1 MSTSLSP
8 RDRILKTLAFEETDI
23 VPYHVMIDK
32 DVHQCLAV
40 YLGDDGFDRCITNHL
55 PFYNLEPKIE
65 WTSDQTYVD
74 AFGCGWRMGNAP
86 HLERP
91 ALLEPDLKDYTFP
104 DLGTAEYFQGIGEFL
119 SQYDRHFTFCG
130 IAHGFFDRGWALR
143 GMENFLIDFMD
154 HPAFIEELLETLTD
168 IYLDLIDRIA
178 RYSFDGIRFGDDWGH
193 QRGVLIGADR
203 WRKFVKPG
211 LKKIFSYARARGL
224 AVMVHSDGDVSELIP
239 DLIEMGVQ
247 ILNPLQPEAMN
258 ILEIKR
264 AYGKE
269 LCLNGGISTQ
279 FTLPLGSTQD
289 VRRETAACLQL
300 LGAGGGYVAGPAK
313 AIMRDVPL
321 ANAAALI
328 DALVN
333 QPVAPEQEANPQ
345 PAAALWRVYAAFHPQ
360 KRSNQKLLRK

>member
-1 MSTSLSP
+1 MSTPLSP
-8 RDRILKTLAFEETDI
+8 RDRVLKALAFEEADI
-23 VPYHVMIDK
+23 VPYHVMIDAS
-32 DVHQCLAV
+32 VHPRLAA
-40 YLGDDGFDRCITNHL
+40 YLGDEQFDQDITNHL
-55 PFYNLEPKIE
+55 PFYNLEPIIE

-74 AFGCGWRMGNAP
+74 SFGCGWRGGSAP

-91 ALLEPDLKDYTFP
+91 ALLEPDLRNYTFP
-104 DLGTAEYFQGIGEFL
+104 NLCGIEYFQGTGEFL

-143 GMENFLIDFMD
+143 GMEDFLVDFML
-154 HPAFIEELLETLTD
+154 HPAFVEGLFETLTD
-168 IYLDLIDRIA
+168 IYLTLVDRIA
-178 RYSFDGIRFGDDWGH
+178 EFPFDGIRFGDDWGYQH
-193 QRGVLIGADR
+193 GILIGAER

-211 LKKIFSYARARGL
+211 LKKIFAHARARGL
-224 AVMVHSDGDVSELIP
+224 VVMVHSDGDVSELIP

-258 ILEIKR
+258 VLEIKR

-279 FTLPLGSTQD
+279 LTLPLGSVQD
-289 VRRETAACLQL
+289 VRQETAACLQV

-313 AIMRDVPL
+313 AIMVDVPL

-328 DALVN
+328 DTLVN
-333 QPVAPEQEANPQ
+333 QPVGQEMETYSQ
-345 PAAALWRVYAAFHPQ
+345 PAEALWRVYASFHPE
-360 KRSNQKLLRK
+360 